1 MGMSDWRYHIASLSA
16 VLLSL
21 AVGLLIGG
29 LYLSP
34 AVPDQIAAQL
44 KRLDA
49 QLAERTAELRQAE
62 AERENLRQALARA
75 DSLIAHLLTQKT
87 TARPLKGRR
96 FALLVTTDEPS
107 LAQGVERLLSE
118 AGAEPLSITQID
130 WARIDP
136 QEQSLILKN
145 LPDLYL
151 PGMSNGARVVL
162 SRRRGVSLYGDYTRT
177 PDILIWVG
185 GYTGNDAPEEWLQ
198 QDSELIGALQT
209 SWRNAP
215 HTPRLVACEGFTA
228 RLSILPLCKAA
239 DLPAVDCVDFALGK
253 AMLLT
258 LLQGE
263 SGIYGLKPEADAPFP
278 STLLEQR
285 R

>member
-1 MGMSDWRYHIASLSA
+1 MHMSDWRYHIASLSA

-62 AERENLRQALARA
+62 AERENLRQALARV
-75 DSLIAHLLTQKT
+75 DSVIASLLTRKT
-87 TARPLKGRR
+87 ASQPLKGLRT
-96 FALLVTTDEPS
+96 AILVTSDERS

-118 AGAEPLSITQID
+118 AGAEPLSITRID
-130 WARIDP
+130 WAGIDP
-136 QEQSLILKN
+136 QQQSLILKN

-151 PGMSNGARVVL
+151 SGMSSGARVVL
-162 SRRRGVSLYGDYTRT
+162 SRRRGVSMYGDYTRT

-185 GYTGNDAPEEWLQ
+185 GYTGSEAREEWLQ
-198 QDSELIGALQT
+198 QDSELIGALQ
-209 SWRNAP
+209 SGWRTASQP
-215 HTPRLVACEGFTA
+215 PRLIACEGFTA

-253 AMLLT
+253 ALLLT

-263 SGIYGLKPEADAPFP
+263 SGIYGLKPPADAPFP
-278 STLLEQR
+278 PTLLEQLR
-285 R
+285 

>member
-1 MGMSDWRYHIASLSA
+1 MSDWRYHIASLSA

-62 AERENLRQALARA
+62 AERENLQQALARA
-75 DSLIAHLLTQKT
+75 DSLIASLLTQKA
-87 TARPLKGRR
+87 TARLLRGKRI
-96 FALLVTTDEPS
+96 ALLVTTNERS
-107 LAQGVERLLSE
+107 LVQGVEQLLSE
-118 AGAEPLSITQID
+118 AGAEPLSITRIE
-130 WARIDP
+130 WASIDP
-136 QEQSLILKN
+136 QQQSLILKN

-151 PGMSNGARVVL
+151 PGIRDGARAVL
-162 SRRRGVSLYGDYTRT
+162 SRRRGVSLSGDYTRT
-177 PDILIWVG
+177 PDLLIWVG
-185 GYTGNDAPEEWLQ
+185 GYTGDDAREEWLQ
-198 QDSELIGALQT
+198 QDSELIGALQ
-209 SWRNAP
+209 SSLRPAAN
-215 HTPRLVACEGFTA
+215 TPRLIACEGFTA

-253 AMLLT
+253 VVLLT
-258 LLQGE
+258 LLQGDE
-263 SGIYGLKPEADAPFP
+263 SGLYGLKPAADAPFP
-278 STLLEQR
+278 PALMEQLR
-285 R
+285 

>member
-1 MGMSDWRYHIASLSA
+1 MSDWRYHIASLSA

-62 AERENLRQALARA
+62 VERENLRQALARA
-75 DSLIAHLLTQKT
+75 DSLIASLLVEKA
-87 TARPLKGRR
+87 TARPLRGKRI
-96 FALLVTTDEPS
+96 AILVTSDEHS

-118 AGAEPLSITQID
+118 VGAEPLSITRIE

-136 QEQSLILKN
+136 QERSLILKN

-151 PGMSNGARVVL
+151 SGMSNSVRAVL

-185 GYTGNDAPEEWLQ
+185 GYTGDAAREEWLQ
-198 QDSELIGALQT
+198 QDSELIGALQA
-209 SWRNAP
+209 SWRNAS

-228 RLSILPLCKAA
+228 RLSILSLCKAA

-253 AMLLT
+253 AVLLT
-258 LLQGE
+258 VLQDEE
-263 SGIYGLKPEADAPFP
+263 SGIYGLKPTADAPFP
-278 STLLEQR
+278 PTLLEQLR
-285 R
+285 